1 MNNPPK
7 SRKDDLVI
15 QELDGEVMVYDLKEN
30 KALCLNQ
37 TSALIWQLCDGKQ
50 TQKEISIKLS
60 EKLKSKANEELIWFA
75 LGQLK
80 KEKLIENGNELTN
93 PFVGMHRREIL
104 KKVGLGTMIALP
116 VVASIVT
123 PNPIMAAS
131 CLGLNASGC
140 TAAPNNCCPNSPTLN
155 CNTTPVTSTMVCCL
169 GTGYILTGTASTVP
183 NVNGNCATKTDADCA
198 VVCCDGAGTISMCTG
213 GPAGQYT
220 CTC

>member
-1 MNNPPK
+1 MNTPPK

-37 TSALIWQLCDGKQ
+37 TSALIWQLCDGNQ
-50 TQKEISIKLS
+50 TPKEISIKLS
-60 EKLKSKANEELIWFA
+60 QKLKSKANEELVWLA
-75 LGQLK
+75 LSQLK

-93 PFVGMHRREIL
+93 PFVGMNRREIL
-104 KKVGLGTMIALP
+104 KKVGLATMIALP

-123 PNPIMAAS
+123 PSSIMAAS
-131 CLGLNASGC
+131 CLGLNSAGC

-155 CNTTPVTSTMVCCL
+155 CNTTPVTSAMVCCL

-213 GPAGQYT
+213 GPSGQYT